1 MQNYHLVSR
10 SKRTIPDSAVD
21 IRINCFRV
29 LHDTGCYSLRLLRC
43 LLEGLHRANLAQG
56 FEDPLASS
64 MT

>member
-10 SKRTIPDSAVD
+10 GKRTIDDGALA
-21 IRINCFRV
+21 IQINCLRV
-29 LHDTGCYSLRLLRC
+29 LHDMRCYSLRLLRC